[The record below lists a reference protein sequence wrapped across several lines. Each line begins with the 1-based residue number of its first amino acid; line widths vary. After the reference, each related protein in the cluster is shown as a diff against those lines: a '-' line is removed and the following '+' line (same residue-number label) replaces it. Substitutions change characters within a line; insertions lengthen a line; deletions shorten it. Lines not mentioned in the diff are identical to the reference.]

1 MKKAIP
7 WAVLAAALFL
17 AVSCASTPPQKP
29 KEPETPQ
36 VTVEPQK
43 PAVPAPEAELAK
55 AKELKQRADRYS
67 LGDYAPVEY
76 AAAVKDL
83 GAGEAAYGKDN
94 AASKQSLD
102 RAIDGFNT
110 VISKGGG
117 LLVERI
123 QAESTASKKAADDI
137 KAPVAVKDEYA
148 SALEVYNR
156 AIKEKAAGDLEQ
168 AGSDFAQARD
178 MFDAVYQTARDKRE
192 KALQAIQETDQ
203 VLEVSE
209 QKASVAG
216 ETLTKEGFPAE
227 GGGQ

>member
-7 WAVLAAALFL
+7 WALLAAALFL
-17 AVSCASTPPQKP
+17 AVSCASTPPEKP
-29 KEPETPQ
+29 KEPEPPQ

-67 LGDYAPVEY
+67 LGEYAPVEY

-83 GAGEAAYGKDN
+83 EAGEAAYGKDN

-102 RAIDGFNT
+102 RAIDGFTT

-117 LLVERI
+117 LLVDKI
-123 QAESTASKKAADDI
+123 QVQSTASKKAADDI

-148 SALEVYNR
+148 KALEVYNR
-156 AIKEKAAGDLEQ
+156 AIKEKAAGNLEQ
-168 AGSDFAQARD
+168 AGSDFAQAQD
-178 MFDAVYQTARDKRE
+178 MFDAVYAQARDKRE
-192 KALQAIQETDQ
+192 KALQAMKETEQ
-203 VLEVSE
+203 LQAESE
-209 QKASVAG
+209 QKAQEA
-216 ETLTKEGFPAE
+216 ETSLTDEGFSTE
-227 GGGQ
+227 GGR